1 MCGMNSVVSVVRLHA
16 DENGES
22 HFSDESIS
30 LSLAEFA
37 PPAPP
42 ILVSPPNS
50 AARSMFLALP
60 DEWSGAAHPAP
71 RRQLMVMMRGAI
83 EVTVS
88 DGESRTFA
96 AGDVILVEDTTGK
109 GHTTRSAAPDSL
121 AVVIQD

>member
-1 MCGMNSVVSVVRLHA
+1 
-16 DENGES
+16 
-22 HFSDESIS
+22 
-30 LSLAEFA
+30 
-37 PPAPP
+37 
-42 ILVSPPNS
+42 
-50 AARSMFLALP
+50 
-60 DEWSGAAHPAP
+60 
-71 RRQLMVMMRGAI
+71 MVMMRGAI